1 MYHGLKKEWYDCRN
15 MIYIVIPAYNEE
27 QEIESAV
34 EEIVNN
40 IGKRK
45 YQLVVV
51 DDGSHDKTVARLK
64 DLKKKYSLEIL
75 RHDCNLGPGAAV
87 RTGLKWVLTKA
98 ENSDVVVTMES
109 GGISEKGLVL
119 KMISIVENG
128 KANVVLAG
136 CYAQGGGIK
145 NVPFKRQ
152 LLSRVANGL
161 LRLTFPISGV
171 STYSSLL
178 RAYHVGALKKAEKKF
193 KGKLIVDNG
202 FFSTVEMLIKL
213 SKCKWVKIKEI
224 PMTLDWGKGKRIS
237 RMRVGRTI
245 ISHLINIVKYKIEGY

>member
-1 MYHGLKKEWYDCRN
+1 

-27 QEIESAV
+27 REINSAV
-34 EEIVNN
+34 REIVNN
-40 IGKRK
+40 LGERK

-51 DDGSHDKTVARLK
+51 DDGSCDKTVAKLRG
-64 DLKKKYSLEIL
+64 LKKKYSLKIL
-75 RHDCNLGPGAAV
+75 QHDCNLGPGAAV
-87 RTGLKWVLTKA
+87 RTGLEWILARAKSL
-98 ENSDVVVTMES
+98 DVVVTMES
-109 GGISEKGLVL
+109 GGVSEKDLVL

-136 CYAQGGGIK
+136 CYAPGGGMR

-152 LLSRVANGL
+152 LLSRTANGL
-161 LRLTFPISGV
+161 LRLAFPIPGV

-178 RAYHVGALKKAEKKF
+178 RAYQIGVLKKVENKYG
-193 KGKLIVDNG
+193 GKVIIDNG

-224 PMTLDWGKGKRIS
+224 PMILDWGKEKRIS

-245 ISHLINIVKYKIEGY
+245 ISHLTNIMKYKFEGY